1 MAVLITTTSNIEGK
15 RITKYLGMVTGEASG
30 EVQLVSD
37 KPVAGFADAY
47 HKVIPGVRDNAL
59 RGAMQGAE
67 QSGVRGTF
75 RDGFRNRVEIGTLRR
90 QRLRSNALAAK
101 TERHAPGVE
110 DPNRYLGGH
119 VRGREL
125 GGLHRAGQAR
135 RQVDAHHR
143 VGTGGGQGAEAFL
156 ECTRRR
162 CCGLREHR

>member
-67 QSGVRGTF
+67 QSGANAIVGARIDYIIHGSGRGM
-75 RDGFRNRVEIGTLRR
+75 VMVSVSGT
-90 QRLRSNALAAK
+90 A
-101 TERHAPGVE
+101 VVIE
-110 DPNRYLGGH
+110 DL
-119 VRGREL
+119 
-125 GGLHRAGQAR
+125 
-135 RQVDAHHR
+135 
-143 VGTGGGQGAEAFL
+143 
-156 ECTRRR
+156 
-162 CCGLREHR
+162 